1 MLEKIRSKHSTGS
14 IGIRHKHKTVV
25 EMAAIRKNITKR
37 IGEENTGDVAS
48 RIKKL
53 ILGANK

>member
-1 MLEKIRSKHSTGS
+1 
-14 IGIRHKHKTVV
+14 
-25 EMAAIRKNITKR
+25 MAAIRKNTTKR
-37 IGEENTGDVAS
+37 IGEENTRDVAS